1 MDKNKREILKALS
14 MISQFGISMIT
25 PILLCVLLAKFL
37 VNRYFP
43 SQNWII
49 VFGVILGALSSFYS
63 MIKLIGQINKKDE

>member
-1 MDKNKREILKALS
+1 MDKNKRESLKALS